1 MTAPAAPPQHSVTRG
16 GRRLCAGTG
25 KCWRRYLQPTPA
37 HSVVSG
43 LGWQGRSE
51 SPWGPLHL
59 RCAPKRR
66 CCGCCGSG
74 DERAACRG
82 GAEPCT
88 NAAVVWQLQR
98 SACLLLLLLLLCSLA
113 GARQSLPECCRQKTC
128 SCRIYD
134 LLHGMGNHA
143 AGILTLGK
151 RKSIPP
157 AFQSRL
163 YRLLHGS
170 GNHAAG
176 ILTMGKRE
184 ERPGTAC
191 RDAPSCAAGTQ
202 PTVTPRGAAAS
213 PRECQEHAEKDL
225 TKGRGAAKSFY

>member
-1 MTAPAAPPQHSVTRG
+1 MS
-16 GRRLCAGTG
+16 
-25 KCWRRYLQPTPA
+25 
-37 HSVVSG
+37 
-43 LGWQGRSE
+43 
-51 SPWGPLHL
+51 
-59 RCAPKRR
+59 
-66 CCGCCGSG
+66 
-74 DERAACRG
+74 
-82 GAEPCT
+82 AEPCT
-88 NAAVVWQLQR
+88 NVAVLWQLQR

-113 GARQSLPECCRQKTC
+113 GGRQSLPECCRQKTC

-191 RDAPSCAAGTQ
+191 RDALSCAAGTQ
-202 PTVTPRGAAAS
+202 PTVTPRGTAAS

-225 TKGRGAAKSFY
+225 TKGWAAAKSFY

>member
-1 MTAPAAPPQHSVTRG
+1 
-16 GRRLCAGTG
+16 
-25 KCWRRYLQPTPA
+25 
-37 HSVVSG
+37 
-43 LGWQGRSE
+43 
-51 SPWGPLHL
+51 
-59 RCAPKRR
+59 
-66 CCGCCGSG
+66 
-74 DERAACRG
+74 
-82 GAEPCT
+82 
-88 NAAVVWQLQR
+88 QR
-98 SACLLLLLLLLCSLA
+98 SACLLLLLLLLCSMV

-163 YRLLHGS
+163 YRLLHSS

-191 RDAPSCAAGTQ
+191 GDALSCAAGTQ
-202 PTVTPRGAAAS
+202 PTGTPRGTAGT
-213 PRECQEHAEKDL
+213 PRECQEHKDP
-225 TKGRGAAKSFY
+225 TKSRGAAKSFY